1 MSRTLDGDQQWERV
15 QKIISSLPYLIKQL
29 KRIGFR
35 LEILINIYR
44 THGLSNFIYSAP
56 TISSSPDPAKVEMEK
71 FQRRILRIV
80 NLDPDLASSK
90 FDIISISKLINKTN
104 DNILAKTC

>member
-1 MSRTLDGDQQWERV
+1 MKNYALDAEDKNQ
-15 QKIISSLPYLIKQL
+15 
-29 KRIGFR
+29 
-35 LEILINIYR
+35 
-44 THGLSNFIYSAP
+44 
-56 TISSSPDPAKVEMEK
+56 AKVEMEK

>member
-56 TISSSPDPAKVEMEK
+56 TISSSPDPAKVEME
-71 FQRRILRIV
+71 
-80 NLDPDLASSK
+80 NSK
-90 FDIISISKLINKTN
+90 EEYLELST
-104 DNILAKTC
+104 